1 MSNSVVDNAIAELAA
16 HGYRGR
22 HTPSTDG
29 LHHIVIDD
37 YPLPEGVYN
46 LLTTRLLIKLPVSFP
61 QGAPDMFWVS
71 PNLTFAAGGIPRQAD
86 TMESIGGESWRR
98 FSWHPQN
105 WNPGSC
111 TLMTFIEFI
120 NCRLGT
126 RQ

>member
-1 MSNSVVDNAIAELAA
+1 MRLQSLPPTGIGAA
-16 HGYRGR
+16 YL
-22 HTPSTDG
+22 STDG

-37 YPLPEGVYN
+37 YPLPAGVYN
-46 LLTTRLLIKLPVSFP
+46 LQTTRLLIKLPVSFP

-71 PNLTFAAGGIPRQAD
+71 PNLTFEAGGIPRQAE

-98 FSWHPQN
+98 FSWHPKN

-111 TLMTFIEFI
+111 TLITFIEFI
-120 NCRLGT
+120 NCRLGA